1 MFLFDAFK
9 LLPFDSDTAKFSSE
23 REFRVVH
30 LLRFSFCLSFFDKL
44 PEPILNPPQEEVA
57 EPTSLELVL

>member
-30 LLRFSFCLSFFDKL
+30 LLRLSFFDKL
-44 PEPILNPPQEEVA
+44 PEPILDPPQEEVA

>member
-23 REFRVVH
+23 RVVH
-30 LLRFSFCLSFFDKL
+30 LLHFSFCLSFFDKL
-44 PEPILNPPQEEVA
+44 PEPILDPPQEEVA